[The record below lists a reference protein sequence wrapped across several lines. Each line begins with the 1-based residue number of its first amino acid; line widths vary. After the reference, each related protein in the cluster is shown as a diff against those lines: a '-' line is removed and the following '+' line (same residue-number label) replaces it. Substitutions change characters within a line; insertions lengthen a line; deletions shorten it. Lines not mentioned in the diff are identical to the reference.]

1 MSIAGEF
8 RTEFEGAPT
17 VRCWVSFPGAPP
29 KEILFLIDT
38 GATSTTLNPRAANR
52 VFPGYAKLDWRRD
65 PRLGGVRGVG
75 GTSRIIRRMCAIR
88 FEDDRVGDV
97 HWDGPVD
104 LIEPTADGWVLPSL
118 LGRDVLDNFRLT
130 VSKQESLIS
139 LEIQLPASSA

>member
-38 GATSTTLNPRAANR
+38 GATRTTLNPRAANR

-65 PRLGGVRGVG
+65 PRLSGVRGIG
-75 GTSRIIRRMCAIR
+75 GTSRIIRQAGSIR
-88 FEDDRVGDV
+88 FEDDRGVPSY
-97 HWDGPVD
+97 WDGPVD
-104 LIEPTADGWVLPSL
+104 LIEPTADGWALPSL

-130 VSKQESLIS
+130 VSKRESLIS
-139 LEIQLPASSA
+139 LELQLPASGA